1 VFPNEK
7 RELLAGST
15 ENRRAGR
22 RDAQKGGPAEKGG
35 PEGCRFLQ
43 PAPPFSAG
51 PPFCASRRPA
61 LLSSVLPAK
70 SSRFSFG
77 NKAL

>member
-15 ENRRAGR
+15 EDRRAGQP
-22 RDAQKGGPAEKGG
+22 DAQKGSPAEKGG

-51 PPFCASRRPA
+51 PPFCAFC
-61 LLSSVLPAK
+61 LLCCPPKVHVFHLETQPS
-70 SSRFSFG
+70 
-77 NKAL
+77 N